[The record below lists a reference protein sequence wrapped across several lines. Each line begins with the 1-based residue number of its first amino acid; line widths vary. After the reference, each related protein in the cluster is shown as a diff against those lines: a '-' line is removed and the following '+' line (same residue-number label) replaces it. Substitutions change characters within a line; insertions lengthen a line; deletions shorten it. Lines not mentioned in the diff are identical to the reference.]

1 MASLQKIR
9 NHGPLVIVIVG
20 VAMLAFVLGDT
31 LTHADKIKN
40 RDRDNVGVIAGE
52 KVSYSEYEVAKT
64 QLEEV
69 YKMQFNRDN
78 LEEEM
83 QIQIQN
89 DVWNSFVQ
97 DYSLRAEFEKIGMDL
112 TQDELTELCLG
123 ENPHSIIRSLRLFRD
138 ENGAFNRDYVA
149 SLNSFIHSADADQN
163 PNAGRYRN
171 YWYAVQRLVR
181 VNYMQEKYNA
191 LLQHLLKANSLE
203 AEFAYNN
210 RQKGIS
216 AQYVM
221 QPYFAVA
228 DSLVKVSESDI
239 KALYKKHKEQYKQEP
254 TRAIQYITIAKNPS
268 EADFQAEKERL
279 ENLQEAFRTAE
290 DVTVV
295 VNPNSD
301 IMYDGRDYSAETVP
315 AQFKE
320 FAFGKNAK
328 AGDCT
333 DILFDGATYSMARIM
348 KAGYSAPDSVELK
361 IVVEDGDDIEL
372 GWYTQERLINERAS
386 KDLIEKAF
394 AGKRGKQFT
403 ISMGMGEQTF
413 EIMEVAKATPKVQLA
428 IISRTVTASSRTN
441 SAIFNE
447 ATQFAMA
454 NSTYDALVEAA
465 QEAGYT
471 LVPQYGLTEMTRKVG
486 NLSDSRQ
493 IVKWAFE
500 AKEGEVSPTVFL
512 CGDNYVIAAL
522 IEVNDSEYRPLEA
535 VRAELNYEASNNAKA
550 KYIAEQLAGVES
562 LDAAAAILGT
572 PIQSVER
579 VSLADSRFG
588 NAGMEP
594 AVIGAT
600 LALGENQL
608 SEPIQGLMGVYMVK
622 TGAALN
628 TAEPFDAESEKQ
640 QVSRYSYMHY
650 QQALRLLEDETEI
663 KDNRARF
670 Q

>member
-31 LTHADKIKN
+31 LTHMDKIRN
-40 RDRDNVGVIAGE
+40 RGRDNVGVVAGE
-52 KVSYSEYEVAKT
+52 AITYSEYEVAKT

-69 YKMQFNRDN
+69 YKMQFNREN

-83 QIQIQN
+83 QLQIQN

-97 DYSLRAEFEKIGMDL
+97 DYSLRAEFKKIGMDL

-123 ENPHSIIRSLRLFRD
+123 ERPHSIIHSLRLFRD
-138 ENGAFNRDYVA
+138 ENGEFNRDYVA
-149 SLNSFIHSADADQN
+149 SLISFINSADADQN

-171 YWYAVQRLVR
+171 YWYAVERLVR

-191 LLQHLLKANSLE
+191 LLQHMLKVNSLE

-216 AQYVM
+216 AEYVM
-221 QPYFAVA
+221 QPYFAIA

-239 KALYKKHKEQYKQEP
+239 KALYKKNKEAYKQEP
-254 TRAIQYITIAKNPS
+254 TRAIKYILLAKTPS
-268 EADFQAEKERL
+268 ELDFQMEKERI
-279 ENLQEAFRTAE
+279 ENLQEEFRTAE

-295 VNPNSD
+295 VNPNSE
-301 IMYDGRDYSAETVP
+301 IMYDGRDYSAQTVP
-315 AQFKE
+315 AEFKD
-320 FAFGKNAK
+320 FAFAKGAK

-333 DILFDGATYSMARIM
+333 DILFDGKTYAMARIM

-361 IVVEDGDDIEL
+361 IVVEDGDDVEL

-386 KDLIEKAF
+386 KDLIEQAF
-394 AGKRGKQFT
+394 SGKRGKRFT
-403 ISMGMGEQTF
+403 IAMGMGEQTF
-413 EIMEVAKATPKVQLA
+413 EILDVAKATPKVQLA
-428 IISRTVTASSRTN
+428 ILSRTVTASSRTN
-441 SAIFNE
+441 SEIFNN
-447 ATQFAMA
+447 ATQFALA
-454 NSTYDALVEAA
+454 NPTYEELEAA
-465 QEAGYT
+465 AKEAGYT

-522 IEVNDSEYRPLEA
+522 TEVNEGEYRPLEA
-535 VRAELNYEASNNAKA
+535 VRAELAYEASNNAKA
-550 KYIAEQLAGVES
+550 KYIAKQLEGVES
-562 LDAAAAILGT
+562 LDAAAALLGT

-588 NAGMEP
+588 HAGMEP

-608 SEPIQGLMGVYMVK
+608 SEPIQGLMGVYLVK

-628 TAEPFDAESEKQ
+628 TAEPYDAESEKN
-640 QVSRYSYMHY
+640 QVSRYTYMHY
-650 QQALRLLEDETEI
+650 QQALRLLEEDTEI